1 MSLSNAQKNEIEDI
15 LKNVLRSKFNNYNP
29 KSSNM
34 PFHLRLLGKDRMAL
48 YSFIQSLNTVFGT
61 SIFEPVAK
69 VIAKA
74 NFRTVELQK
83 MPENRISSASQ
94 EIIQKIVDD
103 LTVAS
108 ADPDKATEIEKI
120 RAVCNDGD
128 LRAVKKTK
136 IDLYLEKE
144 SGEQYFIDIIS
155 AKPKQS
161 VFLGYKRMLLDW
173 VGVTLAKD
181 PNAKIHTLLCIP
193 YNPYEPKPYARWT
206 MAGMIDLKEELLV
219 GKEFWDFLG
228 GDGTYEELLDCFEKV
243 GIEMR
248 DEIDANF
255 AKYQFKS

>member
-1 MSLSNAQKNEIEDI
+1 M
-15 LKNVLRSKFNNYNP
+15 
-29 KSSNM
+29 
-34 PFHLRLLGKDRMAL
+34 
-48 YSFIQSLNTVFGT
+48 T
-61 SIFEPVAK
+61 
-69 VIAKA
+69 
-74 NFRTVELQK
+74 
-83 MPENRISSASQ
+83 
-94 EIIQKIVDD
+94 
-103 LTVAS
+103 
-108 ADPDKATEIEKI
+108 
-120 RAVCNDGD
+120 
-128 LRAVKKTK
+128 
-136 IDLYLEKE
+136 
-144 SGEQYFIDIIS
+144 DIIS